1 MTDFE
6 CVECGY
12 GSVKWLGRCPS
23 CSQWDTIVQVSKFTG
38 PDTEAALEDVL
49 VSEPVRLSDI
59 SHESSDKIKSGLK
72 ELDNLFGGGF
82 VEGEVILLGGP
93 PGVGKSTLFLQI
105 AGSFSRSG
113 SKVLYISGEE
123 NPSQIKIH
131 STRLGISGEN
141 IVLFAVSDLSAAEKE
156 IDRISPDVVIVDS
169 IQAVAVPG
177 ETGAPGSVKQ
187 VKRSTAKLVSA
198 AKNTKCIVF
207 ISGQI
212 TKEGSI
218 AGPKVLEH
226 MVDAVA
232 YIDILEADLR
242 IISTAKN
249 RFGACGD
256 FLLYKIGSSGLKE
269 QKQPAAGAA
278 EESIA
283 GQAAVC
289 VKTGSRFQAARI
301 QALVSES
308 YFEYPLRRTS
318 GFSRERLLM
327 LSAIASKHMGMK
339 LSSSDIYL
347 NVGGGMKINERSAD
361 IGVLA
366 ALYSNLAGKPPP
378 PGTIF
383 IGEAGLA
390 GEVSPAVDIERR
402 LKFAESNK
410 FSTAVISSKNTA
422 VKSKIKTIQIEKV
435 KELKNI
441 LTGGR

>member
-23 CSQWDTIVQVSKFTG
+23 CSQWDTVVQVSKFAGGGSQET
-38 PDTEAALEDVL
+38 LEDVI
-49 VSEPVRLSDI
+49 VSEPVRLS
-59 SHESSDKIKSGLK
+59 EVSSETSEKIKSGLK
-72 ELDNLFGGGF
+72 ELDRLFGGGF
-82 VEGEVILLGGP
+82 VEGEVILIGGP
-93 PGVGKSTLFLQI
+93 PGVGKSTLFLQL
-105 AGSFSRSG
+105 AGSFSKSG
-113 SKVLYISGEE
+113 KKVLYISGEE

-131 STRLGISGEN
+131 ASRLGIGGEN
-141 IVLFAVSDLSAAEKE
+141 IILMAVSDLTAAEKE
-156 IDRISPDVVIVDS
+156 IELNSPDVVIVDS

-177 ETGAPGSVKQ
+177 ESGAPGSLKQ
-187 VKRSTAKLVSA
+187 VKRSTAKLVSV

-226 MVDAVA
+226 MVDAVS
-232 YIDILEADLR
+232 YIDILETDLR
-242 IISTAKN
+242 IITTAKN

-269 QKQPAAGAA
+269 HKQPAAGAA
-278 EESIA
+278 QESIA
-283 GQAAVC
+283 GQAVVC
-289 VKTGSRFQAARI
+289 VRTGSRFQAARI

-327 LSAIASKHMGMK
+327 LSAIASRHMGMK

-347 NVGGGMKINERSAD
+347 NVGGGLKISERSAD

-366 ALYSNLAGKPPP
+366 ALYSNLAGKAPPA
-378 PGTIF
+378 GTIF

-390 GEVSPAVDIERR
+390 GEVSPADDIERR

-422 VKSKIKTIQIEKV
+422 VKSGIKTIRIGKV

-441 LTGGR
+441 IK